1 MSLNQLLNNLDNIKA
16 LPAEL
21 ALERP
26 GSDALVLPHVV
37 VEVALGDEG
46 ALADLALVGLLVV
59 VLDADVLVDARL
71 VEHLVADRAR
81 RVQRALLVLGH
92 KVLLVPQPH
101 VPSQAA
107 NREHII
113 ACYSCRG
120 TLNGGP
126 RVA

>member
-1 MSLNQLLNNLDNIKA
+1 M
-16 LPAEL
+16 
-21 ALERP
+21 
-26 GSDALVLPHVV
+26 LPHVV

-92 KVLLVPQPH
+92 KVLLVTQPH
-101 VPSQAA
+101 VPGQAA
-107 NREHII
+107 NR
-113 ACYSCRG
+113 
-120 TLNGGP
+120 
-126 RVA
+126 